1 MHAWIGLSERKWQ
14 SKLKHYLR
22 FPKVFRAPELRPKIC
37 GAPTL
42 QDKNIGAPGLHDIS
56 FGDPGFTVIKYSRAP
71 GIEIIGAPG
80 SKANISGLQGSRD
93 PPSGPCYLSA
103 KTGCSPG
110 KHISPDI
117 SLQSGYFCRAVPLG
131 TPDIYPYISF
141 QFRIFRAH
149 LHVLIVHRAVLWHRQ
164 RAHVT
169 GDSRMSRGDRECPS
183 LSGFATPISVRL
195 NFVHA
200 PINKRKSQ

>member
-1 MHAWIGLSERKWQ
+1 M
-14 SKLKHYLR
+14 
-22 FPKVFRAPELRPKIC
+22 FRAPELRPKIC

-93 PPSGPCYLSA
+93 PPSGHCYLSA

-117 SLQSGYFCRAVPLG
+117 SLQSGYFAERFRWVLL
-131 TPDIYPYISF
+131 ISTRTSHF
-141 QFRIFRAH
+141 SSASFARTCMF
-149 LHVLIVHRAVLWHRQ
+149 LSFTVLYC
-164 RAHVT
+164 
-169 GDSRMSRGDRECPS
+169 DSVSERM
-183 LSGFATPISVRL
+183 
-195 NFVHA
+195 
-200 PINKRKSQ
+200 